1 MESKNSQKLI
11 EDSKIRIASIISNEL
26 ENLYKNINEN
36 SEYEIEISNYKEI
49 INKKNT
55 KIVELESIITSLK
68 EEQQG
73 FTKVSMISS
82 LNNAVIRKD
91 EEISKLNTKV
101 KSLQEK
107 LKTFK
112 DKPKYEISQSSPSN
126 TNISL
131 NSDHVSHTSTVS
143 ESNEKKIEIND
154 EVDDDE
160 LEDEEVEDVLEVK
173 IKKKYYYVSDNKIYE
188 KLDDGEMGDIIGEY
202 INGKP
207 KFKH

>member
-82 LNNAVIRKD
+82 LNNAVI
-91 EEISKLNTKV
+91 ILTTILLPV
-101 KSLQEK
+101 
-107 LKTFK
+107 
-112 DKPKYEISQSSPSN
+112 
-126 TNISL
+126 
-131 NSDHVSHTSTVS
+131 
-143 ESNEKKIEIND
+143 
-154 EVDDDE
+154 
-160 LEDEEVEDVLEVK
+160 
-173 IKKKYYYVSDNKIYE
+173 
-188 KLDDGEMGDIIGEY
+188 
-202 INGKP
+202 
-207 KFKH
+207 